1 MSAATI
7 AATAAIAAPARWIRQ
22 RGLTDVAIRYGLI
35 AALIVLGAFLSL
47 TRDTFLTSTNI
58 WTMLLTSA
66 VSIII
71 AVPLGMLLQTGG
83 VDFSV
88 GSALGLAVVV
98 GGRFMADF
106 GWHPL
111 PACAAVLVVLGG
123 VGAFNGALCARWNLS
138 PVVVTIGMLFLLRGL
153 AFVLTGSE
161 VRRDFGRGFS
171 YLGRSR
177 TVLLDVPTPVLVAAV
192 WSGVLLVLW
201 YRTRWGR
208 RAHACGAA
216 EEAAVAVG
224 IDVAKS
230 RLSLYVLVSVGAGI
244 VGLIQLSRLDSA
256 PAVTGQNLELE
267 VLTAVLL
274 AGVAFTGGHGSAA
287 NVITGVL
294 FLTVLGNGLI
304 QYRVDTD
311 WSRVVEGAVLVSSAG
326 FQVAIVR
333 AAGRRRF
340 QPAEVGGGEG
350 GESEGGGGG
359 DGRSGGGGGGGAAP
373 GSRSTRRE
381 PVGDPA
387 LEVRG
392 ATKRFGPVVALD
404 DVTLAVHPGEVVA
417 LLGDNGAGKTT
428 LVKALTGVHAL
439 DGGSVLIGGR
449 TVQLRSP
456 LDARTRGIE
465 AVHQGPGVVGLFD
478 AAENL
483 FLGREPIVSNVA
495 GRSIGWIDK
504 RRMRSETA
512 AELEK
517 LRVRIPDLRTPVAS
531 LSGGQRQSIEVARA
545 GRWARS
551 IVLLDEPTAALGVEQ
566 SAQVLALIRQLSEA
580 GTAVLLVTHDMP
592 HVLQICDR
600 VVVLRRGRV
609 VAVEPVGHN
618 TDVERLVGLIT
629 GAVSQ
634 DPSRA

>member
-1 MSAATI
+1 MSAA
-7 AATAAIAAPARWIRQ
+7 AVTAPVRWIRQ

-35 AALIVLGAFLSL
+35 AALVVLGAFLAL
-47 TRDTFLTSTNI
+47 TRDTFLTVTNVQ
-58 WTMLLTSA
+58 TMLLTSS

-71 AVPLGMLLQTGG
+71 AVPLGMLLQSGG

-98 GGRFMADF
+98 GGHFMADL

-111 PACAAVLVVLGG
+111 IACAGVLAMAGFIGG
-123 VGAFNGALCARWNLS
+123 FNGTLCARWHLS

-153 AFVLTGSE
+153 AFVITGSE
-161 VRRDFGRGFS
+161 IAHDFGRGFS

-177 TVLLDVPTPVLVAAV
+177 TVPFDIPAPVLVAAA
-192 WSGVLLVLW
+192 WSAVLLVLW

-208 RAHACGAA
+208 HAHACGAG
-216 EEAAVAVG
+216 EEAAVDVG
-224 IDVAKS
+224 INVTRS
-230 RLSLYVLVSVGAGI
+230 RLSLYVLVSVGSGLG
-244 VGLIQLSRLDSA
+244 GLIQLSRLDSA

-274 AGVAFTGGHGSAA
+274 AGVAFMGGHGSAA

-333 AAGRRRF
+333 AARRQRPRPLEVDAAGEGQGPTAVGRR
-340 QPAEVGGGEG
+340 
-350 GESEGGGGG
+350 ST
-359 DGRSGGGGGGGAAP
+359 GAMPDA
-373 GSRSTRRE
+373 E
-381 PVGDPA
+381 PV
-387 LEVRG
+387 LEVHG

-404 DVTLAVHPGEVVA
+404 DVSLSVHPGEVVA
-417 LLGDNGAGKTT
+417 LLGDNGAGKST

-439 DGGSVLIGGR
+439 DEGSVVVEGR
-449 TVQLRSP
+449 EVELHSP
-456 LDARTRGIE
+456 LDAQALGIE
-465 AVHQGPGVVGLFD
+465 AVHQRLGVVGLFD
-478 AAENL
+478 ASQNL
-483 FLGREPIVSNVA
+483 FLGREPLVPNPL

-504 RRMRSETA
+504 RHMRSETA
-512 AELEK
+512 DELQK
-517 LRVRIPDLRTPVAS
+517 LRVRIPDVRVPVAS
-531 LSGGQRQSIEVARA
+531 LSGGERQSVAVARA
-545 GRWARS
+545 GRWAQS

-566 SAQVLALIRQLSEA
+566 SAEVLRLIGELAEA
-580 GTAVLLVTHDMP
+580 GAAVLLVTHDMP
-592 HVLQICDR
+592 QVLKVCDR

-609 VAVEPVGHN
+609 AAVEPVDED
-618 TDVERLVGLIT
+618 TSVARLVGLIT
-629 GAVSQ
+629 GAVEGG
-634 DPSRA
+634 PSGA

>member
-1 MSAATI
+1 MSVAVV
-7 AATAAIAAPARWIRQ
+7 AAPVRWIRQ

-35 AALIVLGAFLSL
+35 AALVVMGAFLAL
-47 TRDTFLTSTNI
+47 TRDTFLTVTNI
-58 WTMLLTSA
+58 QTMLLTSA

-88 GSALGLAVVV
+88 GSALGLAVVL

-111 PACAAVLVVLGG
+111 LACAAVMVLLGF
-123 VGAFNGALCARWNLS
+123 VGAFNGTLCARWHLS

-153 AFVLTGSE
+153 AYVITGSE

-177 TVLLDVPTPVLVAAV
+177 TVLFDIPAPVLLAAV

-208 RAHACGAA
+208 HAHACGAG
-216 EEAAVAVG
+216 EEAAIDVG
-224 IDVAKS
+224 INVSRS
-230 RLSLYVLVSVGAGI
+230 RLSLYMLVSLGAG
-244 VGLIQLSRLDSA
+244 VGGLIQLSRLDSA

-274 AGVAFTGGHGSAA
+274 AGVAFMGGHGSAA

-333 AAGRRRF
+333 AARRQR
-340 QPAEVGGGEG
+340 PTAEGEDSTGEG
-350 GESEGGGGG
+350 EAPTAVRP
-359 DGRSGGGGGGGAAP
+359 RSSRAEP
-373 GSRSTRRE
+373 GRE
-381 PVGDPA
+381 PI
-387 LEVRG
+387 LEVHG
-392 ATKRFGPVVALD
+392 ATKQFGPVVALD
-404 DVTLAVHPGEVVA
+404 DVSLSVHPGEVVA
-417 LLGDNGAGKTT
+417 LLGDNGAGKST

-439 DGGSVLIGGR
+439 DEGSVAVRGR
-449 TVQLRSP
+449 EVELHSP
-456 LDARTRGIE
+456 LDAQAVGIE
-465 AVHQGPGVVGLFD
+465 AVHQRLGVVGIFD
-478 AAENL
+478 ASENL
-483 FLGREPIVSNVA
+483 FLGREPLVSNA
-495 GRSIGWIDK
+495 LGRSIGWINK
-504 RRMRSETA
+504 RHMRSETA
-512 AELEK
+512 AELQK
-517 LRVRIPDLRTPVAS
+517 LRVRIPDVRAPVAS
-531 LSGGQRQSIEVARA
+531 LSGGERQSVAVARA
-545 GRWARS
+545 GRWAQS

-566 SAQVLALIRQLSEA
+566 SAEVLRLIRDLAEA
-580 GTAVLLVTHDMP
+580 GAAVLLVTHDMP
-592 HVLQICDR
+592 QVLAICDR

-609 VAVEPVGHN
+609 VAVEPVDQA
-618 TDVERLVGLIT
+618 TSVARLVGLIT
-629 GAVSQ
+629 GGVAQ
-634 DPSRA
+634 APSHA

>member
-1 MSAATI
+1 MNVAV
-7 AATAAIAAPARWIRQ
+7 AAPVKWIRR
-22 RGLTDVAIRYGLI
+22 RGMTDVAIKYGLI
-35 AALIVLGAFLSL
+35 AALVVMGAFLAL
-47 TRDTFLTSTNI
+47 TRDTFLTVTNI
-58 WTMLLTSA
+58 QTMLLTSS

-98 GGRFMADF
+98 GGKFMADL

-111 PACAAVLVVLGG
+111 LACAGVLVISGF
-123 VGAFNGALCARWNLS
+123 VGAFNGTLCARWHLS

-153 AFVLTGSE
+153 AYVITGSE
-161 VRRDFGRGFS
+161 IPHDFGRGFS

-177 TVLLDVPTPVLVAAV
+177 TVLFDIPAPVLVAAA

-208 RAHACGAA
+208 HAHACGAG
-216 EEAAVAVG
+216 EEAAIDVG
-224 IDVAKS
+224 INVTRS

-244 VGLIQLSRLDSA
+244 GGLIQLSRLDSA

-274 AGVAFTGGHGSAA
+274 AGVAFMGGHGSAA
-287 NVITGVL
+287 NVVTGVL

-311 WSRVVEGAVLVSSAG
+311 WSRVVEGAVLVSSAA

-333 AAGRRRF
+333 AARRQRPR
-340 QPAEVGGGEG
+340 PADVEVAGGGEAPTVV
-350 GESEGGGGG
+350 
-359 DGRSGGGGGGGAAP
+359 GRRASGLEPGA
-373 GSRSTRRE
+373 E
-381 PVGDPA
+381 PV
-387 LEVRG
+387 LEVHG

-404 DVTLAVHPGEVVA
+404 DVSMGVHAGEVVA

-439 DGGSVLIGGR
+439 DEGSVVVRGR
-449 TVQLRSP
+449 EVELHSP
-456 LDARTRGIE
+456 LDAQALGIE
-465 AVHQGPGVVGLFD
+465 AVHQRLGVVGIFD

-483 FLGREPIVSNVA
+483 FLGREPLVSNRA
-495 GRSIGWIDK
+495 GRRIGWIDK
-504 RRMRSETA
+504 RHMRSETA
-512 AELEK
+512 GELQK
-517 LRVRIPDLRTPVAS
+517 LRVRIPDVRTPVAA
-531 LSGGQRQSIEVARA
+531 LSGGERQSVAVARA

-566 SAQVLALIRQLSEA
+566 SAEVLRLIRDLATA

-592 HVLQICDR
+592 QVLDICDR
-600 VVVLRRGRV
+600 AVVLRRGRV
-609 VAVEPVGHN
+609 VADEPVDRS
-618 TDVERLVGLIT
+618 TSVERLVGLIT
-629 GAVSQ
+629 GAVSE
-634 DPSRA
+634 PRSRV